1 VSFRVELTR
10 QARRALAEELPEVVA
25 AACLEFIH
33 GPLAENPHR
42 VGKQLAPPHYP
53 RYAARR
59 GDFRI
64 IYKVQADRLL
74 VLVVNIQ
81 HRRDVYRT
89 PS

>member
-10 QARRALAEELPEVVA
+10 QARRALASELPEAVA
-25 AACLEFIH
+25 AACYEFIH
-33 GPLAENPHR
+33 GPLAENPRR

-53 RYAARR
+53 RFAARR

-64 IYKVQADRLL
+64 IYKVQDDRLV

-81 HRRDVYRT
+81 HRRDVYRR
-89 PS
+89 P